1 MINASVFDFDV
12 LPISAVHFVHFLQI
26 LGDPL
31 DIACSLSCLGSAGST
46 STQPQGKAVG
56 PTHGS
61 QWSSTSGSGTAQC
74 EWQ

>member
-1 MINASVFDFDV
+1 MINASVFDVF
-12 LPISAVHFVHFLQI
+12 PISAVHFLQILQI
-26 LGDPL
+26 LGDAL
-31 DIACSLSCLGSAGST
+31 DIASAGST

-61 QWSSTSGSGTAQC
+61 QWSSTSGRTAQC